1 MQRVGRR
8 LSPFVTNV
16 HKVRALKCDRGGV
29 SQKKFKFVG
38 LHLSLLESAH
48 PSDFFQAN
56 VRTMIS
62 EHQYEVLSAGIYYI
76 PNCHCSIDND
86 KEATAAEAFLKALE
100 NCQGVTGV
108 HHNLP

>member
-1 MQRVGRR
+1 MNELLG
-8 LSPFVTNV
+8 
-16 HKVRALKCDRGGV
+16 
-29 SQKKFKFVG
+29 
-38 LHLSLLESAH
+38 LLECAQ
-48 PSDFFQAN
+48 PFNFFQAN
-56 VRTMIS
+56 VRTMIT

-86 KEATAAEAFLKALE
+86 KEASAAEAFLKALE